1 MIEAIYTT
9 VKATKKR
16 EACLIVSGITQTPNV
31 LFPRAVLP
39 FLFEADTVFGK
50 ATVKELKTYLKS
62 VKPATAKGAA
72 FLGTIQGT
80 ANGLRLSRSERKA
93 LFALL
98 RQNEE
103 ETGLS
108 SIELS
113 ALALA
118 S

>member
-16 EACLIVSGITQTPNV
+16 EACVIVSGITQTPNV

-50 ATVKELKTYLKS
+50 ASAKELKTYLKS
-62 VKPATAKGAA
+62 VKPATAKGVA
-72 FLGTIQGT
+72 FLGTIQGA
-80 ANGLRLSRSERKA
+80 ANGLQLSRSERKA
-93 LFALL
+93 LFSLL

-108 SIELS
+108 SAELS

>member
-16 EACLIVSGITQTPNV
+16 EACVIVSGITQTPNV

-39 FLFEADTVFGK
+39 FLFEEYTALGK
-50 ATVKELKTYLKS
+50 ASTKELKAYLKS
-62 VKPATAKGAA
+62 VKPATAKGVT
-72 FLGTIQGT
+72 FLGTIQG
-80 ANGLRLSRSERKA
+80 AVNGLQLSRSERKA
-93 LFALL
+93 LFTLL

-108 SIELS
+108 SVELS